1 MTGTPAATR
10 RAAVTGASRGIG
22 AAIARLLAAHGFEV
36 HAIARPSAELRG
48 LPEHGIHA
56 VHALDIADTAA
67 LGAAL
72 AAIEPD
78 VLVNNA
84 GYLERARPLH
94 LMDAAQVDRMIDVNL
109 RAAIHAVRLVLPAMI
124 RHGRGHIVTVGS
136 AAGEVPL
143 AGMALYGSAKAA
155 LHFLT
160 KGLRYDLAGTGVRV
174 TTVLP
179 GRVATGIHA
188 QASNASPEEVRR
200 QLYDG
205 YRVLQSQDV
214 ATAVLFAIEAPPHVD
229 VTFLELMSTEQAMG
243 GGKFERPPDKAC

>member
-1 MTGTPAATR
+1 VTGTPAATR

-22 AAIARLLAAHGFEV
+22 AAIARLLAAHRFEV
-36 HAIARPSAELRG
+36 HAVARPSAELRR

-84 GYLERARPLH
+84 GYLELARPLH
-94 LMDAAQVDRMIDVNL
+94 LMDAGEVDRMIDVNL
-109 RAAIHAVRLVLPAMI
+109 RAAIHAARLVLPAMI
-124 RHGRGHIVTVGS
+124 RRGRGHIVNIGSPGGDTPLPGLTVYG
-136 AAGEVPL
+136 AAKV
-143 AGMALYGSAKAA
+143 A

-160 KGLRYDLAGTGVRV
+160 RSLRYDLAGTGVRV

-179 GRVATGIHA
+179 GRTATGIHA
-188 QASNASPEEVRR
+188 QASEASPEEVRR
-200 QLYDG
+200 QLYEG

-214 ATAVLFAIEAPPHVD
+214 AEAVLFALEAPPHMD
-229 VTFLELMSTEQAMG
+229 VTVLELMSTEQALG
-243 GGKFERPPDKAC
+243 GGRFERPPAAAD